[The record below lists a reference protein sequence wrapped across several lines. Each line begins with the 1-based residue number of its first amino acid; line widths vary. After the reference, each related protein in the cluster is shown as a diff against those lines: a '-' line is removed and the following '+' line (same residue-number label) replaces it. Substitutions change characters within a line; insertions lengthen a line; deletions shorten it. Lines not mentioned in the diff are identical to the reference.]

1 MSGTEAEN
9 GTDRARKERM
19 AFLNRETAEVYL
31 LLDFLS
37 GRADRSLR
45 PTQEERARTL
55 LDQQNHPNTNNT
67 NEDQWRA
74 AIEDDLSEPTRLV
87 LRTMRIQYP
96 LEQENPL
103 FQADAAFLMRARDVL
118 NTRASPAT
126 GATIAFT
133 SLVAASSHGRQPS
146 EQLADFAERA
156 YPQYRTSARA
166 LAGSVTWMLRG
177 LMVVLIL
184 ALAASGYTAWGKV
197 MLDTLDAIRRDDG
210 ATQQELAAA
219 RSQLPASQA
228 SMACGD
234 HCTDSIAK
242 TVSLTALAV
251 CGDRNPNVPAVCD
264 RVHDIQIRRVVTTYE
279 LAMWEFPSWFPW
291 WFEKAAPGNGAP
303 KADVDAMEQK
313 RAEQWAVA
321 TMAVLGNYV
330 MPILYGLLGSIAYV
344 LRRHYDRLAAHLLSP
359 RDVRANRIRLMLGVL
374 IGGCV
379 GLIFSGSSTAQ
390 STGILGAAATLSTSA
405 IAFLAGYGVEGV
417 FKALDG
423 LITQVFRVNG
433 TERQPPA
440 TAPL

>member
-1 MSGTEAEN
+1 MSGTEAES
-9 GTDRARKERM
+9 GDERARKERM

-55 LDQQNHPNTNNT
+55 LDQQNHPNTVDT
-67 NEDQWRA
+67 KEGRWRA
-74 AIEDDLSEPTRLV
+74 DIDDDLSEPTRLV

-96 LEQENPL
+96 LEQENPQ

-133 SLVAASSHGRQPS
+133 SLVSAGSHGG
-146 EQLADFAERA
+146 QLAEHAADFAERA
-156 YPQYRTSARA
+156 YPQYRASARA

-177 LMVVLIL
+177 LMVVLIS
-184 ALAASGYTAWGKV
+184 ALVVSGYTAWGKV

-219 RSQLPASQA
+219 RSQMPAWQSA
-228 SMACGD
+228 VACGD
-234 HCTDSIAK
+234 HCADGIAK
-242 TVSLTALAV
+242 TVSLTTVAI
-251 CGDRNPNVPAVCD
+251 CGDRMSGPAVCD
-264 RVHDIQIRRVVTTYE
+264 RVRDIAIRRTVTSYE
-279 LAMWEFPSWFPW
+279 LAMWEFPAWLPWFDRMLPSNI
-291 WFEKAAPGNGAP
+291 APN
-303 KADVDAMEQK
+303 ADADAMEQK

-330 MPILYGLLGSIAYV
+330 MPILYGLLGSIAYI

-379 GLIFSGSSTAQ
+379 GLIFSGSSAAQ

-433 TERQPPA
+433 TDKPPPF

>member
-1 MSGTEAEN
+1 
-9 GTDRARKERM
+9 
-19 AFLNRETAEVYL
+19 
-31 LLDFLS
+31 
-37 GRADRSLR
+37 
-45 PTQEERARTL
+45 
-55 LDQQNHPNTNNT
+55 
-67 NEDQWRA
+67 
-74 AIEDDLSEPTRLV
+74 
-87 LRTMRIQYP
+87 
-96 LEQENPL
+96 
-103 FQADAAFLMRARDVL
+103 
-118 NTRASPAT
+118 
-126 GATIAFT
+126 
-133 SLVAASSHGRQPS
+133 
-146 EQLADFAERA
+146 
-156 YPQYRTSARA
+156 
-166 LAGSVTWMLRG
+166 
-177 LMVVLIL
+177 MVVLIL

>member
-1 MSGTEAEN
+1 MSGTEAET
-9 GTDRARKERM
+9 GDERARRERM

-45 PTQEERARTL
+45 PTQEERARAL
-55 LDQQNHPNTNNT
+55 LDQQNHPNAADTQ
-67 NEDQWRA
+67 EGRWRA
-74 AIEDDLSEPTRLV
+74 DIEGDLSEPTRLV

-96 LEQENPL
+96 LEQENPQ

-133 SLVAASSHGRQPS
+133 SLVSASAHGS
-146 EQLADFAERA
+146 QLTEHVADFAERA
-156 YPQYRTSARA
+156 YPQYRSSARA
-166 LAGSVTWMLRG
+166 LSGSVTWMLRG
-177 LMVVLIL
+177 LMVVLIS
-184 ALAASGYTAWGKV
+184 ALVVSGYTAWGKV

-219 RSQLPASQA
+219 RSQMPLLQPAV
-228 SMACGD
+228 ACGD
-234 HCTDSIAK
+234 HCPDGMAK
-242 TVSLTALAV
+242 TVSLTTVAI
-251 CGDRNPNVPAVCD
+251 CGDRNMSGPAVCD
-264 RVHDIQIRRVVTTYE
+264 RVRDIAIRRTVTSYE
-279 LAMWEFPSWFPW
+279 LAMWEFPTWFPW
-291 WFEKAAPGNGAP
+291 FNGAMP
-303 KADVDAMEQK
+303 RNVAPPSDVDAMEQK

-330 MPILYGLLGSIAYV
+330 MPILYGLLGSIAYI

-379 GLIFSGSSTAQ
+379 GLIFSGSSAAQ

-433 TERQPPA
+433 TDKPSPT

>member
-133 SLVAASSHGRQPS
+133 SLVCCQFARRPAQRAIGR
-146 EQLADFAERA
+146 
-156 YPQYRTSARA
+156 
-166 LAGSVTWMLRG
+166 
-177 LMVVLIL
+177 
-184 ALAASGYTAWGKV
+184 
-197 MLDTLDAIRRDDG
+197 
-210 ATQQELAAA
+210 
-219 RSQLPASQA
+219 
-228 SMACGD
+228 
-234 HCTDSIAK
+234 
-242 TVSLTALAV
+242 
-251 CGDRNPNVPAVCD
+251 
-264 RVHDIQIRRVVTTYE
+264 
-279 LAMWEFPSWFPW
+279 
-291 WFEKAAPGNGAP
+291 
-303 KADVDAMEQK
+303 
-313 RAEQWAVA
+313 
-321 TMAVLGNYV
+321 
-330 MPILYGLLGSIAYV
+330 
-344 LRRHYDRLAAHLLSP
+344 
-359 RDVRANRIRLMLGVL
+359 
-374 IGGCV
+374 
-379 GLIFSGSSTAQ
+379 
-390 STGILGAAATLSTSA
+390 
-405 IAFLAGYGVEGV
+405 
-417 FKALDG
+417 
-423 LITQVFRVNG
+423 FR
-433 TERQPPA
+433 
-440 TAPL
+440 